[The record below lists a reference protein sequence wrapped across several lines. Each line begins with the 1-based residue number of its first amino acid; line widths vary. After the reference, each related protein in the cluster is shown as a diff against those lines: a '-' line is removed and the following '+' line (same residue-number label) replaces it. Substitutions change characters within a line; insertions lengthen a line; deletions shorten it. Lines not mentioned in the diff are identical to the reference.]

1 MLVEFLKQYLDSDT
15 LGIVCEFLIN
25 GDDYASFTTLQDI
38 KCIEARIYNWND
50 CMQWAAR
57 VSNFPILKYVPEPPT
72 DAPPKSIS
80 TLTAASLDF
89 FHAFML

>member
-57 VSNFPILKYVPEPPT
+57 VSNFPILKYVYLIFLTLNIINIEI
-72 DAPPKSIS
+72 KS
-80 TLTAASLDF
+80 TF
-89 FHAFML
+89 